1 MDREHD
7 RERGVDESTDVLAD
21 RRAAVAELGAE
32 LRALVETAVRTEVA
46 PDELR
51 HVAKEARRLTERLGE
66 RQREVTE
73 VAAVDDLRGRVRMYN
88 PVIGDGHPVA
98 PPIDFVHDG
107 DEVTGHFT
115 LGAMHEGPPS
125 YGHGGMSALFL
136 DQALGHAAAS
146 AGRPGVTTDLT
157 VRYHRP
163 VPLGVPLRIHA
174 VAVETAVSRTRV
186 RGVITTVDA
195 PDVTLVESEGQFM
208 TLNRAQLERM
218 FAQLSGGRTPPGS
231 VHD

>member
-1 MDREHD
+1 MSQEHD
-7 RERGVDESTDVLAD
+7 RETDEATDEMAD

-46 PDELR
+46 SEELR
-51 HVAKEARRLTERLGE
+51 HVAKEARRLTDRLGD

-73 VAAVDDLRGRVRMYN
+73 VASVDDLSSRVRMYN

-125 YGHGGMSALFL
+125 YSHGGMSALFL

-146 AGRPGVTTDLT
+146 AGRPGVTTDLQ
-157 VRYHRP
+157 VRYLRP

-174 VAVETAVSRTRV
+174 VAMETAASRTTV
-186 RGVITTVDA
+186 RGVITTADA
-195 PDVTLVESEGQFM
+195 PDVPLVESEGRFM

-218 FAQLSGGRTPPGS
+218 FAQLSGGRMPPRD